1 MKRIMIVDDEA
12 LVRIG
17 IKALLMWEDYGYE
30 VVAEAANGQ
39 EAIDKIPVYEPD
51 IILSDIKMAPVDGLE
66 LMKTCHAIN
75 PYIIF
80 IILSNYTDFE
90 NVREAMRLG
99 AKDYIF
105 ILTIKPD
112 EMIQVLDRATKDW
125 KPTYHR
131 YDEKIFSKN
140 IASVKSGIL
149 EEILTDH
156 ELSQRD
162 GEKIFQG
169 ITLNVKFG
177 REYYVMV
184 VRIDNYKM
192 IETGREFKRKSLL
205 LFALENMLQ
214 EILNRHAPADVFPYR
229 NGLFFALINI
239 KDEIQLQH
247 LFMQIQESVRR
258 TLGVNLSGSISDKR
272 DNVQTLGDAVSIAL
286 ERLHTNYYKTNIC
299 FYDRALSNNNELQF
313 DATVFSSYINQS
325 NVFGLLEYMKKIA
338 TCILEKKIF
347 SREIVD
353 NRMRTMYVTFLVV
366 TQSINS
372 EVEVDRIV
380 DKNGLDFRSAL
391 TQYDYFDD
399 FYDAFQYLVQEYEK
413 YIKGSRSS
421 RVRREILQI
430 KRYVQDNI
438 NETLNLRGA
447 AEIAGMSES
456 RFSHVFKEETGQTF
470 GEYLSGQKMLAAAK
484 LLNQTEMQVNEI
496 ALSIGYENSN
506 YFSTQFKRYYGISP
520 VEYRKQEVER

>member
-1 MKRIMIVDDEA
+1 
-12 LVRIG
+12 
-17 IKALLMWEDYGYE
+17 
-30 VVAEAANGQ
+30 
-39 EAIDKIPVYEPD
+39 
-51 IILSDIKMAPVDGLE
+51 
-66 LMKTCHAIN
+66 
-75 PYIIF
+75 
-80 IILSNYTDFE
+80 
-90 NVREAMRLG
+90 
-99 AKDYIF
+99 
-105 ILTIKPD
+105 
-112 EMIQVLDRATKDW
+112 
-125 KPTYHR
+125 
-131 YDEKIFSKN
+131 
-140 IASVKSGIL
+140 
-149 EEILTDH
+149 
-156 ELSQRD
+156 
-162 GEKIFQG
+162 
-169 ITLNVKFG
+169 
-177 REYYVMV
+177 
-184 VRIDNYKM
+184 
-192 IETGREFKRKSLL
+192 
-205 LFALENMLQ
+205 
-214 EILNRHAPADVFPYR
+214 
-229 NGLFFALINI
+229 
-239 KDEIQLQH
+239 
-247 LFMQIQESVRR
+247 
-258 TLGVNLSGSISDKR
+258 
-272 DNVQTLGDAVSIAL
+272 
-286 ERLHTNYYKTNIC
+286 
-299 FYDRALSNNNELQF
+299 
-313 DATVFSSYINQS
+313 
-325 NVFGLLEYMKKIA
+325 MKKIA

-353 NRMRTMYVTFLVV
+353 NRMRTMYVAFLVV

-470 GEYLSGQKMLAAAK
+470 GEYLSGQKMLVAAK